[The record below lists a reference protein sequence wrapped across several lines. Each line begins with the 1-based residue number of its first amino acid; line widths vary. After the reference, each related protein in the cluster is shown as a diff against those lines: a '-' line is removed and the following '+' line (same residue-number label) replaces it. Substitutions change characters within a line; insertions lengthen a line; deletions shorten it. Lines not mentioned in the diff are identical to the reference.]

1 MPKGCLVVLPI
12 PSAHA
17 NASIMSSYITRSSA
31 IWRRKVEALSR
42 EVPLIA
48 DTSAQLSVLKLG
60 QKLKRLRRYNRSK
73 FFTKN
78 PLMHH
83 ALIRRRVA
91 PKICCNL
98 LELSYRYIQV
108 PFKKAVEPNGRP
120 FCSVEYKIF
129 ICLGKLVKLCPHLD
143 LDISYQRN
151 ISFQKNVCPK
161 QVKNVL
167 TKNSRRRRPPS
178 TISCHCIFPLFI

>member
-1 MPKGCLVVLPI
+1 MTKGCLVVLPI

-17 NASIMSSYITRSSA
+17 NDSIMSSYITRSSA

-60 QKLKRLRRYNRSK
+60 QKLKRLRRYDRSK

-83 ALIRRRVA
+83 ALLRRRVA
-91 PKICCNL
+91 PNICCNL
-98 LELSYRYIQV
+98 LELSYSYFQV
-108 PFKKAVEPNGRP
+108 TFKRDVEPNGLP
-120 FCSVEYKIF
+120 FCSVEFKTF
-129 ICLGKLVKLCPHLD
+129 IYLAKLVKLCSHLD
-143 LDISYQRN
+143 LDLSYKKIFLFTDYFSTTRFHLFRTTFFSTEKRAN
-151 ISFQKNVCPK
+151 HWVLKPYFQ
-161 QVKNVL
+161 
-167 TKNSRRRRPPS
+167 
-178 TISCHCIFPLFI
+178 